1 MKNIAVFASGRGT
14 NFSAIA
20 RAIKSG
26 KIKANLALLICDQP
40 KAAVLA
46 RAKRAGIKIA
56 LVKRGDF
63 KSKEDFENRII
74 QHLEENKIDLVVLA
88 GFMRI
93 LSPDLVRRY
102 KNKIINIHPSLLPSF
117 KGTQGIREAW
127 EFGVRVT
134 GVTVHFVDEELDH
147 GPIILQ
153 GAAKIE
159 KNDTLESLEAKIHK
173 LEHRLYPA
181 AINLY
186 LEGKIQIP
194 T

>member
-1 MKNIAVFASGRGT
+1 
-14 NFSAIA
+14 
-20 RAIKSG
+20 
-26 KIKANLALLICDQP
+26 
-40 KAAVLA
+40 
-46 RAKRAGIKIA
+46 
-56 LVKRGDF
+56 
-63 KSKEDFENRII
+63 
-74 QHLEENKIDLVVLA
+74 
-88 GFMRI
+88 
-93 LSPDLVRRY
+93 
-102 KNKIINIHPSLLPSF
+102 
-117 KGTQGIREAW
+117 
-127 EFGVRVT
+127 VT